1 VWVDLGV
8 GVGLRSGRG
17 LILPARGDFA
27 RGGLQ
32 FWSRRGGGAVG
43 VVVGLPI
50 WVGCG
55 DLRFGLRRGGGAVGG
70 VWLWGCRWIEE
81 GGEK

>member
-1 VWVDLGV
+1 MWVDLGM

-27 RGGLQ
+27 RGGLRFLSRCRSGCDLISAWVWWFA

-43 VVVGLPI
+43 VGLP
-50 WVGCG
+50 V
-55 DLRFGLRRGGGAVGG
+55 D
-70 VWLWGCRWIEE
+70 
-81 GGEK
+81 

>member
-1 VWVDLGV
+1 MWVDLGV

-17 LILPARGDFA
+17 SILLARGDFA
-27 RGGLQ
+27 RGGLR

-50 WVGCG
+50 LVGCG
-55 DLRFGLRRGGGAVGG
+55 GLRFGLGVVVEPWVW

-81 GGEK
+81 EGEK